1 MTDTDNVRQ
10 VKEFFSRWEKSF
22 EELCNS
28 FHDFLAPDGMW
39 ENVGF
44 IATYGAEQAVKDVLE
59 PAHAKGMGTI
69 KVDIERIGEV
79 NSVVWSS
86 RVDHILLPDGSL
98 AMSVPVVAIMEFT
111 PQKKVSSW
119 KEYFDSSFGESL
131 LPSAPER
138 ESPD

>member
-1 MTDTDNVRQ
+1 MSDTANVKR
-10 VKEFFSRWEKSF
+10 VKEFFGRWETSF

-28 FHDFLAPDGMW
+28 FNDLLAPDGVW

-59 PAHAKGMGTI
+59 PAHTKGMGAI

-86 RVDHILLPDGSL
+86 RVDHILQPDGSV

-111 PQKKVSSW
+111 PQGKVSSW

-131 LPSAPER
+131 LPAAHGS
-138 ESPD
+138 